1 MDQRISIITLG
12 VSDLKKSRD
21 FYDSLGWSVAS
32 NEDTEDIICY
42 NLNGMSFALF
52 PRDGLAEDAGVE
64 IKSEGYSSITLAYNV
79 SSENEVDEVLSLA
92 KEAGAEIVKQG
103 QAVFWGGY
111 SGYFADPDK
120 NLWEVACNPFSPL
133 KKDGSFQRSS

>member
-52 PRDGLAEDAGVE
+52 PRDGLAEDAG
-64 IKSEGYSSITLAYNV
+64 GG
-79 SSENEVDEVLSLA
+79 NEVR
-92 KEAGAEIVKQG
+92 G
-103 QAVFWGGY
+103 VFV
-111 SGYFADPDK
+111 D
-120 NLWEVACNPFSPL
+120 NTRLQCIIRE
-133 KKDGSFQRSS
+133 